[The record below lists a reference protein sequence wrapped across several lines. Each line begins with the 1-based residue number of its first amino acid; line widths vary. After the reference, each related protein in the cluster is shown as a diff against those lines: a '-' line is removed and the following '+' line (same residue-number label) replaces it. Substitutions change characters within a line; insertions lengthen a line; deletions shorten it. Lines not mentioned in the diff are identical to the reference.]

1 MPIILKNV
9 IKKYGKGQAEFNA
22 LNGISLKI
30 KDGEMLAIM
39 GQSGSGKSTLLN
51 ILGFIDKASLGEYY
65 FNGENVSDLDEYE
78 LAEYRNKKIGFVFQY
93 FALLNDY
100 TVYENIELPL
110 LKRKLS
116 KKDRKTIIE
125 EYLNKFGILDQ
136 KNKRPQEISGGQQQ
150 RTAIIRALVTNPSYI
165 LADEPTGALDK
176 KTGESIME
184 MLKEIN
190 IAGKTIIIV
199 THDSNIASLCDRIV
213 NIEDGKL
220 IKEGNYGSIRSD

>member
-30 KDGEMLAIM
+30 EDGEMLAVM
-39 GQSGSGKSTLLN
+39 GKSGSGKSTLLN

-116 KKDRKTIIE
+116 KKERKTIIE

-199 THDSNIASLCDRIV
+199 THDSNIASLCDRII

>member
-220 IKEGNYGSIRSD
+220 NKEGNYGNIRSD

>member
-30 KDGEMLAIM
+30 EDGEMLAIM

-116 KKDRKTIIE
+116 KKERKTIIE

-136 KNKRPQEISGGQQQ
+136 RNKRPQEISGGQQQ

-220 IKEGNYGSIRSD
+220 NKEGNYGNIRSD

>member
-1 MPIILKNV
+1 
-9 IKKYGKGQAEFNA
+9 
-22 LNGISLKI
+22 
-30 KDGEMLAIM
+30 M

-220 IKEGNYGSIRSD
+220 NKEGNYGNIRSD

>member
-199 THDSNIASLCDRIV
+199 THDSNIASLCDRII